1 MPGRNPALDATPG
14 HPVTYRPG
22 SRISALFNGRRYVG
36 TVTESGHAS
45 TFEVIWDGD
54 RGRGRFVHG
63 SEPAALRFATA
74 HDVDDAT
81 GAAQRLAAAWV
92 LRELV
97 ATHPDWPQH
106 VLDALRLK
114 AHNLAGPTT
123 QRSEN
128 T

>member
-1 MPGRNPALDATPG
+1 MPGRNPAHAAMPG

-22 SRISALFNGRRYVG
+22 ARVSAVFDGRRYVG
-36 TVTESGHAS
+36 TVADSGHTS
-45 TFEVIWDGD
+45 TFDVVWDGD

-63 SEPAALRFATA
+63 YEPAGLRLATA
-74 HDVDDAT
+74 HDIDDAT
-81 GAAQRLAAAWV
+81 GSAQRLAASWV

-97 ATHPDWPQH
+97 AAHPDWPQH

-123 QRSEN
+123 RRSEN